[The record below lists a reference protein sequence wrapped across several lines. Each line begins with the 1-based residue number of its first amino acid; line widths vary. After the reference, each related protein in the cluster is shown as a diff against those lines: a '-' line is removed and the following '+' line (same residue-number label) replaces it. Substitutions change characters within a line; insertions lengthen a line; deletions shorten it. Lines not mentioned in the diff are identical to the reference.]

1 MSYQEP
7 ISEAWLIT
15 KRRELHKWPEPGWAE
30 FVSTIKAIRAMEAAG
45 FDVKCGREV
54 IHPDYIY
61 GANANEVAESLSL
74 AKTRGVTDEELAR
87 LDGVTGAVGIFRTG
101 RPGPVVAIRCELDCV
116 PVQETDAADHIPNR
130 EGFASE
136 HKGYMHACSH
146 EGPQAI
152 LCGLAQW
159 ISENRDQLKGTIK
172 LIFQPGEEGGRGARP
187 MSKSGILDDV
197 DYLYCGH
204 FGCDAKPG
212 ELVLAP
218 QKFLCS
224 AKFNV
229 NYKGQTAHSAMHPEQ
244 GHNAVMAAATGT
256 LSAMATPRHYKGAS
270 RINVG
275 IIHGGEGRNVIPA
288 NAWLQCDVRG
298 ENEEVCD
305 FMLNESLKRLKAAGD
320 MYGCETSYSV
330 FGQTY
335 DFKTDP
341 EAAEIARKAACG
353 VPNITK
359 VSDSML
365 FGGSEDGSILA
376 KTVQA
381 HGGKCAY
388 LILGSELKDAH
399 HRSHFDFEE
408 KYLISLY
415 EIYRNIVK
423 ILCAAETK

>member
-1 MSYQEP
+1 MTYQEP
-7 ISEAWLIT
+7 ITEKWLIE

-30 FVSTIKAIRAMEAAG
+30 FVASVKAIRALEENG
-45 FDVKCGREV
+45 FEVKCGREV
-54 IHPDYIY
+54 IDENFIY
-61 GANANEVAESLSL
+61 GANANEVKEGLAL

-87 LDGVTGAVGIFRTG
+87 LDGVTGVVGIFRTG
-101 RPGPVVAIRCELDCV
+101 RPGPVIAFRCELDCV
-116 PVQETDAADHIPNR
+116 PVQETDDPEHLPNQLH
-130 EGFASE
+130 FASE

-152 LCGLAQW
+152 LMGLARW
-159 ISENRDQLKGTIK
+159 INANRDALSGTIK
-172 LIFQPGEEGGRGARP
+172 IVYQPGEEGGRGARP
-187 MSKSGILDDV
+187 LSKSGILDDV
-197 DYLYCGH
+197 DFLYCGH
-204 FGCDAKPG
+204 FGCGAEPG
-212 ELVLAP
+212 EVVLAP
-218 QKFLCS
+218 EKFLCS

-288 NAWLQCDVRG
+288 HAWLQCDVRG

-305 FMLNESLKRLKAAGD
+305 FMLEESLKRLKAAGD
-320 MYGCETSYSV
+320 MYGCEVTYDV

-341 EAAEIARKAACG
+341 EAADMVRKACAG

-359 VSDSML
+359 ITEHMD

-376 KTVQA
+376 KCVQS

-388 LILGSELKDAH
+388 IILGSALKDDH
-399 HRSHFDFEE
+399 HRNHFDFEE
-408 KYLISLY
+408 KHLISLFF
-415 EIYRNIVK
+415 IYRNLVIEH
-423 ILCAAETK
+423 CATK